1 MDDNDD
7 APHAAVVAPDR
18 CDSVVA
24 VGRLVAEAAMLGKAA
39 IVAVLARRKTAFPM
53 LLSLSAQTMRD
64 RVQGCQLDPYSSV
77 TQSPPALELKMEM
90 PQ

>member
-1 MDDNDD
+1 M
-7 APHAAVVAPDR
+7 
-18 CDSVVA
+18 VA

-64 RVQGCQLDPYSSV
+64 RVRGVKPYSSV

>member
-1 MDDNDD
+1 M
-7 APHAAVVAPDR
+7 
-18 CDSVVA
+18 VA
-24 VGRLVAEAAMLGKAA
+24 VGRLVAEAAMLDKAA

-64 RVQGCQLDPYSSV
+64 RVRGVKPYSSV

-90 PQ
+90 PQAQISSKTIVDCVKS